1 MDSKTYQKIF
11 ESSNRCR
18 LVGHKR
24 KQQYRSDK
32 RVGAIVSHR
41 PIGKQPAVVGVGR
54 LESSSM
60 VPLVL
65 LLPIPGNVLLCPPP
79 PSCVPRPA
87 EFCATR
93 ADRLR
98 ISGIPSL
105 DASEIDSGD
114 RPFLVRNSFL
124 PFDQLLFQFGLPFL
138 GRIELGRFLLQCKF
152 KLCLKGGKRREN
164 STQLHLAHH
173 QQLRLQTGQLFA
185 VLLPQVRLPDRFPQ
199 LVPQIEQLALCVLQL
214 QIHLP
219 ALGRLVLDH
228 HLQRLNLQLPLF
240 AEFLLL
246 VERFL
251 PAYTLSRHFRK
262 LGVRFA
268 AHRTELRIQGGNLPR
283 QPGHLILQRFVVLFQ
298 RANFTALAQ
307 QPPVALGV
315 YLPPMAFVLQL
326 QMQQPDVVLIVR
338 FGQVRP
344 VAILR
349 LRSARFRTRFYVLV
363 EQRVRI
369 ESATFLHLLF
379 VLHLG
384 NAVLEAQLF
393 LQDAVKYLL
402 VRLRPANDCLRRGRD
417 GRMWRNRHD
426 RRSCTTGLVIESR
439 SGNTERFPL
448 EPQLLLLL
456 LVRVVMSTVVLQMTD
471 RSDDGRQIVAQLA
484 EKFLVACELLTG
496 ALFLLAVKVRRRRDG
511 FLLRWATVCVA
522 ADTFRGRCTVVACAV
537 GRLTR
542 PIRLLAQ
549 LALFDDRN
557 RVEQQLRIHLQR
569 KMFQIWQ
576 RMAALLLVPCKQRPR
591 ARTPNNVM
599 MMIVLMM
606 LLVQMYVMVTLMVVV
621 VVLLLFGHLLTAVNG
636 QRFWDLQLL
645 ARADNTAA
653 TTTTTTTRS
662 KRDELR
668 RHGSPIAEVV
678 PARVRR

>member
-32 RVGAIVSHR
+32 RVGAIVSYL

-65 LLPIPGNVLLCPPP
+65 LFPIPANVLLCPPP

-152 KLCLKGGKRREN
+152 KLCLKGGERRVN
-164 STQLHLAHH
+164 SLNGCTPRFRFGRTFPFLVIVRFHECNFCFPRAQPLQLRQLFLKAQLHLAHH

-185 VLLPQVRLPDRFPQ
+185 VLLPQVRLADRLPQ

-228 HLQRLNLQLPLF
+228 HLQRLDLQLPLF

-251 PAYTLSRHFRK
+251 PAYTLSRHLRK
-262 LGVRFA
+262 LGVRFT
-268 AHRTELRIQGGNLPR
+268 AHRTELRIQGGDLPR

-298 RANFTALAQ
+298 RANFAALAQ

-402 VRLRPANDCLRRGRD
+402 
-417 GRMWRNRHD
+417 
-426 RRSCTTGLVIESR
+426 
-439 SGNTERFPL
+439 
-448 EPQLLLLL
+448 
-456 LVRVVMSTVVLQMTD
+456 
-471 RSDDGRQIVAQLA
+471 LA

-522 ADTFRGRCTVVACAV
+522 ADTFRGRCTVVASAV
-537 GRLTR
+537 GRFTR

-549 LALFDDRN
+549 LPLFHDRN

-569 KMFQIWQ
+569 KVFQIWQ

-591 ARTPNNVM
+591 ARTSNNVM
-599 MMIVLMM
+599 MMVLMM
-606 LLVQMYVMVTLMVVV
+606 LLVQMDVMVTLMVVV
-621 VVLLLFGHLLTAVNG
+621 VVLLLLGHLLTAVNG

-645 ARADNTAA
+645 ARTNNTAA
-653 TTTTTTTRS
+653 ASTTTTTRP